1 MKIDILKN
9 ELYITAF
16 RRVLKNYVPHKKIIH
31 TEGRA
36 WDALIFVLGGSCCY
50 RFDDGIEFTAQAG
63 DLFYLAKGSIYE
75 MDVSAE
81 RYEVIFIDFLFGGD
95 EMRKSALLSSQ
106 NADRER
112 VFRRIHHIY
121 EAKDGGYLSRCLS
134 EIYRLYAD
142 LIAAESSPY
151 LPTVMQ
157 KKTEAARDFLLQ
169 NLSDPDLRQEAIA
182 AGIGVSEVYLRRV
195 FRRVFGVSPAVYMR
209 NRRIEYAKE
218 LLCTEEYSVTDVA
231 MLSGFNDTAYFA
243 REFKKVVGVTPSAYR
258 EDSPKT
264 VGAFPDGVR
273 GR

>member
-36 WDALIFVLGGSCCY
+36 WDALIFVLGGSCRY

-95 EMRKSALLSSQ
+95 EIRKSALLSSQ

-182 AGIGVSEVYLRRV
+182 ASIGVSEVYLRRL
-195 FRRVFGVSPAVYMR
+195 FRKHYGQSPNQFLTNERLRRARELMWNPDLTLEEIALQSGFSTLQYFCRQFKKEFNVSPGR
-209 NRRIEYAKE
+209 
-218 LLCTEEYSVTDVA
+218 
-231 MLSGFNDTAYFA
+231 F
-243 REFKKVVGVTPSAYR
+243 REKL
-258 EDSPKT
+258 
-264 VGAFPDGVR
+264 
-273 GR
+273 

>member
-36 WDALIFVLGGSCCY
+36 WDALIFVLGGSCRY

-81 RYEVIFIDFLFGGD
+81 RYEVIFIDFLFGGN
-95 EMRKSALLSSQ
+95 EPRKSALLSSQ

-182 AGIGVSEVYLRRV
+182 ASIGVSEVYLRRL
-195 FRRVFGVSPAVYMR
+195 FRKHY
-209 NRRIEYAKE
+209 
-218 LLCTEEYSVTDVA
+218 
-231 MLSGFNDTAYFA
+231 
-243 REFKKVVGVTPSAYR
+243 GVTPLEYRDKLLLKQAKLTLVSTDITISEASARLGFSDVTYFSRFFKKHTGITPTAYVASVR
-258 EDSPKT
+258 EKT
-264 VGAFPDGVR
+264 PLAEL
-273 GR
+273 